1 MSDDELELEA
11 AVDPPGHNA
20 SPGFAG
26 VRSDRRA
33 EKIDEIEMID
43 VIEKIDVI
51 ESYEPSSPW
60 WLSGTPL
67 EAEHHRL
74 MRRRSVPIP
83 WEQTTAT
90 ALTGAERARLAS
102 TWTRRSEAE
111 YLAISTFSV
120 LAIDLVAAMA
130 PADVIS
136 LCLRAGIDE
145 IRHAELCLR
154 MIEIYSPPGTVKPM
168 PKPAMSSLPD
178 DPTRPKLHQALA
190 NTMLVSC
197 VSETYA
203 TTVLSA
209 TRDLTT
215 DPTALAV
222 LTSIYSDEVMHARL
236 GWSYLRYA
244 IEIGG
249 DGVIEAAAQMLP
261 RALRGV
267 ANVVERERPEGAV
280 TEAVRGHGL
289 MTPQEER
296 VIYSS
301 CVSEV
306 LVPGF
311 QALGIP
317 VGTALEDYGDA
328 WAHAA

>member
-1 MSDDELELEA
+1 VTIEVLGDIEPQGRDDA
-11 AVDPPGHNA
+11 
-20 SPGFAG
+20 
-26 VRSDRRA
+26 
-33 EKIDEIEMID
+33 
-43 VIEKIDVI
+43 
-51 ESYEPSSPW
+51 YEPTSPW

-67 EAEHHRL
+67 EPEHHRL
-74 MRRRSVPIP
+74 MRRRTVHIP
-83 WEQTTAT
+83 WTESTAHT
-90 ALTGAERARLAS
+90 LTEAERARLAA
-102 TWTRRSEAE
+102 TWMRRSEAE
-111 YLAISTFSV
+111 YLAVSTFSV
-120 LAIDLVAAMA
+120 LAIDLVAASA
-130 PADVIS
+130 PADVLS

-145 IRHAELCLR
+145 VRHAEMCIR
-154 MIEIYSPPGTVKPM
+154 MAQIYSGKQQLPPPG
-168 PKPAMSSLPD
+168 MSSLPD

-215 DPTALAV
+215 DPTAQAV

-244 IEIGG
+244 IEVGG
-249 DGVIEAAAQMLP
+249 QGVIDAAAAMLP

-267 ANVVERERPEGAV
+267 ANVVEAERPIGDV
-280 TEAVRGHGL
+280 TDAVRTHGL
-289 MTPQEER
+289 MTPAEER
-296 VIYSS
+296 VIFST
-301 CVSEV
+301 CVREV

-311 QALGIP
+311 EALGIP
-317 VGTALEDYGDA
+317 VGTALDDFGDA

>member
-1 MSDDELELEA
+1 MTLDVHTLEEPATRGDET
-11 AVDPPGHNA
+11 
-20 SPGFAG
+20 
-26 VRSDRRA
+26 
-33 EKIDEIEMID
+33 
-43 VIEKIDVI
+43 
-51 ESYEPSSPW
+51 YEPTSPW

-74 MRRRSVPIP
+74 MRRRVAPIP
-83 WEQTTAT
+83 WADSTA
-90 ALTGAERARLAS
+90 ASLAPAERARLAA
-102 TWTRRSEAE
+102 TWMRRSEAE

-145 IRHAELCLR
+145 IRHAEMCVR
-154 MIEIYSPPGTVKPM
+154 MAQIYSGEQKLPPPG
-168 PKPAMSSLPD
+168 MSSLPD
-178 DPTRPKLHQALA
+178 DPERPKLHQALA

-209 TRDLTT
+209 TRDLTV
-215 DPTALAV
+215 DPTAQAV

-244 IEIGG
+244 IGLGG
-249 DGVIEAAAQMLP
+249 QGVIDAAAAMLP

-267 ANVVERERPEGAV
+267 ANVVERERPIGDV
-280 TEAVRGHGL
+280 TPAVRDHGL
-289 MTPQEER
+289 MTPAEER
-296 VIYSS
+296 VIFST
-301 CVSEV
+301 CVREV

-311 QALGIP
+311 EALGIP
-317 VGTALEDYGDA
+317 VGSAVDDFGDA
-328 WAHAA
+328 WARAT

>member
-1 MSDDELELEA
+1 VDESRDDE
-11 AVDPPGHNA
+11 
-20 SPGFAG
+20 
-26 VRSDRRA
+26 
-33 EKIDEIEMID
+33 
-43 VIEKIDVI
+43 
-51 ESYEPSSPW
+51 YEPTSPW

-67 EAEHHRL
+67 EPEHHRL
-74 MRRRSVPIP
+74 MRRRPVPIP
-83 WEQTTAT
+83 WAETTAPS
-90 ALTGAERARLAS
+90 LTPPERARLAA

-120 LAIDLVAAMA
+120 LAIDLTAAQA
-130 PADVIS
+130 PADVLS

-145 IRHAELCLR
+145 IRHAELCMR
-154 MIEIYSPPGTVKPM
+154 MVEIYSGERRIPPPS
-168 PKPAMSSLPD
+168 MSSLPD
-178 DPTRPKLHQALA
+178 DKTRPKLHQALA

-203 TTVLSA
+203 TTVLTA

-215 DPTALAV
+215 DPVAHAV

-244 IEIGG
+244 IEVGG
-249 DGVIEAAAQMLP
+249 QGVIDAAAAMLP

-267 ANVVERERPEGAV
+267 ANVVERERPIGDV
-280 TEAVRGHGL
+280 TPSVREHGL
-289 MTPQEER
+289 MTPAEER
-296 VIYSS
+296 VIYST
-301 CVSEV
+301 CVREV

-317 VGTALEDYGDA
+317 VGTAIEDYGDA
-328 WAHAA
+328 WANAA

>member
-1 MSDDELELEA
+1 VTTRATIDTFGPIDPQGRDE
-11 AVDPPGHNA
+11 D
-20 SPGFAG
+20 
-26 VRSDRRA
+26 
-33 EKIDEIEMID
+33 
-43 VIEKIDVI
+43 
-51 ESYEPSSPW
+51 YEPTSPW

-74 MRRRSVPIP
+74 MRRRSLPIP
-83 WEQTTAT
+83 WAETTA
-90 ALTGAERARLAS
+90 AQLTDAERARLAA
-102 TWTRRSEAE
+102 TWMRRSEAE
-111 YLAISTFSV
+111 YLAVSTFSV

-130 PADVIS
+130 PADVLS

-145 IRHAELCLR
+145 VRHAEMCLR
-154 MIEIYSPPGTVKPM
+154 MAEIYSGERQLPA
-168 PKPAMSSLPD
+168 PAMSSLPD
-178 DPTRPKLHQALA
+178 DPSRPKLHQALA

-215 DPTALAV
+215 DPTAQAV

-244 IEIGG
+244 IEVGG
-249 DGVIEAAAQMLP
+249 QGVIDAAAQMLP

-267 ANVVERERPEGAV
+267 ANVVERERPVGDV
-280 TEAVRGHGL
+280 TPGVRGHGL
-289 MTPQEER
+289 MTPAEER
-296 VIYSS
+296 IIYST
-301 CVSEV
+301 CVREV

-311 QALGIP
+311 TALAIP
-317 VGTALEDYGDA
+317 VGSALEDYGDA
-328 WAHAA
+328 WANAA

>member
-1 MSDDELELEA
+1 MEPDVLGDIEPHDPAARDDA
-11 AVDPPGHNA
+11 
-20 SPGFAG
+20 
-26 VRSDRRA
+26 
-33 EKIDEIEMID
+33 
-43 VIEKIDVI
+43 
-51 ESYEPSSPW
+51 YEPTSPW

-67 EAEHHRL
+67 ESEHHRL
-74 MRRRSVPIP
+74 MRRRTVHIP
-83 WEQTTAT
+83 WAETTAA
-90 ALTGAERARLAS
+90 ALTEPERARLAA
-102 TWTRRSEAE
+102 TWMRRSEAE
-111 YLAISTFSV
+111 YLAVSTFSV
-120 LAIDLVAAMA
+120 LAIDLVAAAA
-130 PADVIS
+130 PADVLS

-145 IRHAELCLR
+145 VRHAEMCIR
-154 MIEIYSPPGTVKPM
+154 MAKIYSGTEQLPPAG
-168 PKPAMSSLPD
+168 MSSLPD
-178 DPTRPKLHQALA
+178 DPGRPKLHQALA

-215 DPTALAV
+215 DPTAQAV

-236 GWSYLRYA
+236 GWSYLRHA

-249 DGVIEAAAQMLP
+249 QGVIDAAAAMLP

-267 ANVVERERPEGAV
+267 ANVVEAERPFGEV
-280 TEAVRGHGL
+280 TDAVRTHGL
-289 MTPQEER
+289 MTPAEER
-296 VIYSS
+296 VIFST
-301 CVSEV
+301 CVHEV

-311 QALGIP
+311 VALGIP

>member
-1 MSDDELELEA
+1 MTLDVHTLEEPATRLDDT
-11 AVDPPGHNA
+11 
-20 SPGFAG
+20 
-26 VRSDRRA
+26 
-33 EKIDEIEMID
+33 
-43 VIEKIDVI
+43 
-51 ESYEPSSPW
+51 YEPTSPW

-74 MRRRSVPIP
+74 MRRRVAPIP
-83 WEQTTAT
+83 WGASTA
-90 ALTGAERARLAS
+90 AQLAPAERARLAA
-102 TWTRRSEAE
+102 TWMRRAEAE

-145 IRHAELCLR
+145 IRHAEMCVR
-154 MIEIYSPPGTVKPM
+154 MAQIYSGEQKLPPPG
-168 PKPAMSSLPD
+168 MSSLPD
-178 DPTRPKLHQALA
+178 DPARPKLHQALA

-209 TRDLTT
+209 TRDLTV
-215 DPTALAV
+215 DPTAQAV

-236 GWSYLRYA
+236 EL
-244 IEIGG
+244 GG
-249 DGVIEAAAQMLP
+249 QGVIDAAAAMLP

-267 ANVVERERPEGAV
+267 ANVVERERPIGDV
-280 TEAVRGHGL
+280 TPAVRDHGL
-289 MTPQEER
+289 MTPAEER
-296 VIYSS
+296 VIFST
-301 CVSEV
+301 CVREV

-311 QALGIP
+311 EALGIP
-317 VGTALEDYGDA
+317 VGSAVDDFGDA

>member
-1 MSDDELELEA
+1 MSEADDNDLLGAIE
-11 AVDPPGHNA
+11 PQG
-20 SPGFAG
+20 
-26 VRSDRRA
+26 R
-33 EKIDEIEMID
+33 DET
-43 VIEKIDVI
+43 
-51 ESYEPSSPW
+51 YEPSSPW

-83 WEQTTAT
+83 WDQTTA
-90 ALTGAERARLAS
+90 AQLTDAERARLAG

-178 DPTRPKLHQALA
+178 DPDRPKLHQALA

-215 DPTALAV
+215 DPTAQAV

-236 GWSYLRYA
+236 GWSYLRHA

-249 DGVIEAAAQMLP
+249 QGVIDAAAAMLP

-280 TEAVRGHGL
+280 TDAVRGHGL

-296 VIYSS
+296 VIYST
-301 CVSEV
+301 CVREV

-311 QALGIP
+311 TALGIP
-317 VGTALEDYGDA
+317 VGSALEDYGDA
-328 WAHAA
+328 WANAA

>member
-1 MSDDELELEA
+1 MDVLAE
-11 AVDPPGHNA
+11 VDPQGRDD
-20 SPGFAG
+20 G
-26 VRSDRRA
+26 
-33 EKIDEIEMID
+33 
-43 VIEKIDVI
+43 
-51 ESYEPSSPW
+51 YEPTSPW

-83 WEQTTAT
+83 WAASTADQLT
-90 ALTGAERARLAS
+90 AAERKRLAG
-102 TWTRRSEAE
+102 TWMRRSEAE
-111 YLAISTFSV
+111 YLAVSTFSV
-120 LAIDLVAAMA
+120 LAIDLTAARA
-130 PADVIS
+130 PADVLS

-145 IRHAELCLR
+145 IRHAEMCLR
-154 MIEIYSPPGTVKPM
+154 MAQIYSGTKHLPVVK
-168 PKPAMSSLPD
+168 MSSLPD
-178 DPTRPKLHQALA
+178 DPKRPKLHQALA

-209 TRDLTT
+209 TRDLTM
-215 DPTALAV
+215 DPTAQAV
-222 LTSIYSDEVMHARL
+222 LTSIYSDEVAHARL

-249 DGVIEAAAQMLP
+249 QGVVEAAAEMLP

-267 ANVVERERPEGAV
+267 ANVVEKERPEGEV
-280 TEAVRGHGL
+280 TAAVRTHGL
-289 MTPQEER
+289 MTPAEER
-296 VIYSS
+296 VIYAT
-301 CVSEV
+301 CVKEV

-311 QALGIP
+311 EALGVP
-317 VGTALEDYGDA
+317 VGSALEDYGDA

>member
-1 MSDDELELEA
+1 MVDLFDPIDPQGRDD
-11 AVDPPGHNA
+11 
-20 SPGFAG
+20 
-26 VRSDRRA
+26 
-33 EKIDEIEMID
+33 
-43 VIEKIDVI
+43 
-51 ESYEPSSPW
+51 SYEPTTPW

-74 MRRRSVPIP
+74 MRRRSQPIP
-83 WEQTTAT
+83 WEATTA
-90 ALTGAERARLAS
+90 AQLTEPERARLAA

-130 PADVIS
+130 PADVLS

-154 MIEIYSPPGTVKPM
+154 MVEIYSGTRPL
-168 PKPAMSSLPD
+168 PQPAMSSLPD
-178 DPTRPKLHQALA
+178 DPERPKLHQALA

-215 DPTALAV
+215 DPTAEAV

-236 GWSYLRYA
+236 GWSYLRHA
-244 IEIGG
+244 IEVGG
-249 DGVIEAAAQMLP
+249 QGVIDAAAEMLP

-267 ANVVERERPEGAV
+267 ANVVERERPVGEV
-280 TEAVRGHGL
+280 TPAVRAHGL
-289 MTPQEER
+289 MTPAEER
-296 VIYSS
+296 VIYAT
-301 CVSEV
+301 CIREV

-311 QALGIP
+311 TALGIP
-317 VGTALEDYGDA
+317 VGSALDDYGDA
-328 WAHAA
+328 WARAA